1 MQQVERKAAIAN
13 DVGQLGIDQVSEFR
27 AYLVACGFMA
37 RDGSGDQFFHVRRPD
52 DQSRRWIPIERG
64 RGGVP
69 KTPGVLRKYL
79 DAFLSAPASPFREAV
94 VSSARLASVPGTAL
108 EFNVEVEK
116 ALSLVQV
123 GQHMPD
129 LPVIERWTNSR
140 ITDQG
145 AIIRGDC
152 QLCHTAVS
160 DPAAQFKE
168 QAEAPARAAMAE
180 VAPFVVDSLASTA
193 KAQYLSDLRDDL
205 ALHAPFNLPECFTQE
220 QLERHIK
227 CRWAYADLMIKH
239 RTTKAGD

>member
-108 EFNVEVEK
+108 E
-116 ALSLVQV
+116 
-123 GQHMPD
+123 
-129 LPVIERWTNSR
+129 LPV
-140 ITDQG
+140 
-145 AIIRGDC
+145 
-152 QLCHTAVS
+152 
-160 DPAAQFKE
+160 
-168 QAEAPARAAMAE
+168 EAPAQL
-180 VAPFVVDSLASTA
+180 VSTLQA
-193 KAQYLSDLRDDL
+193 FKIVQADDAQYLSDLRDDL
-205 ALHAPFNLPECFTQE
+205 ALHAPLVKRADESVHQFAV
-220 QLERHIK
+220 R
-227 CRWAYADLMIKH
+227 RWEYADVMLITRSVKY
-239 RTTKAGD
+239 GD